1 VAEEQDMQGGANRP
15 LYAVLG
21 VPVTAS
27 PEEIK
32 RSYRRLA
39 LQHHPDKQHEG
50 SSETVADTFA
60 RVALAYEVL
69 GHPQRRRRYDL
80 SGELPQTDAALGR
93 SAGETFLAEYLAS
106 APKATV
112 APTQADMSLHRLEN
126 YEILE
131 VDGKD
136 VPEYMRG
143 IVMIGL
149 GYLTA
154 VVKEMDSKEVVLLR
168 HFAMDQ
174 MYALMAYEPPL
185 DPSALEERGYLITYY
200 DHPLQQGIQPLWSDH
215 NGLDGRGGTNSARSA
230 ELRAIDAATIERR
243 RLVALEWAGPA
254 TNNGGSTTEKICI
267 PGEGLSPERLALAAQ
282 ALVRLE
288 PDLGS
293 FNIRRLREELG
304 RALCVEPS
312 ALEVIGS
319 SRLMAIVFEAVE
331 EAEAGDEA
339 TDEEQVQ
346 TSNVSS
352 GTMAQKF
359 GHPVADC
366 PTANAVKPLKSVA
379 IGTLVRVRDTSRM
392 GEVAIHDPEDAD
404 LTFKLRFTDG
414 SAPAEDWF
422 GAHAVEVQA

>member
-1 VAEEQDMQGGANRP
+1 VSAMADEDMQDGASRP

-32 RSYRRLA
+32 RSYRCLA

-50 SSETVADTFA
+50 SGEAAAETFA

-80 SGELPQTDAALGR
+80 SGELPQTDVALGR
-93 SAGETFLAEYLAS
+93 AAGDTFLAEYLSS
-106 APKATV
+106 APKARV
-112 APTQADMSLHRLEN
+112 APTQADMSLHCLEN

-131 VDGKD
+131 VDGRD

-149 GYLTA
+149 GYLTT
-154 VVKEMDSKEVVLLR
+154 VVKDMDSKEVVLLR

-185 DPSALEERGYLITYY
+185 DSSALEERGYLITYY
-200 DHPLQQGIQPLWSDH
+200 DHPLQQGIRPSWSDH
-215 NGLDGRGGTNSARSA
+215 NGLDGRGGRTQLATRS
-230 ELRAIDAATIERR
+230 EMKAIDAATVERR
-243 RLVALEWAGPA
+243 RLAALEWAGPP
-254 TNNGGSTTEKICI
+254 TTSSGGPPTTKISI
-267 PGEGLSPERLALAAQ
+267 PGEGVGPERLALAAR

-293 FNIRRLREELG
+293 FNIRRLREELA
-304 RALCVEPS
+304 RVLCVEPS
-312 ALEVIGS
+312 ALEAVSS
-319 SRLMAIVFEAVE
+319 SRLMAIVFEA
-331 EAEAGDEA
+331 
-339 TDEEQVQ
+339 TDEEEAQTSIESSGPDVQ
-346 TSNVSS
+346 TVGPPAADRPTTNGAKALEAVAT
-352 GTMAQKF
+352 GTR
-359 GHPVADC
+359 
-366 PTANAVKPLKSVA
+366 
-379 IGTLVRVRDTSRM
+379 VRVRDSGRM

-422 GAHAVEVQA
+422 CAQAVEVQA